1 MYLFELEFLFFLDIC
16 PGVGLLG
23 HMVAYILGFL
33 TKLHTIFH
41 SDVTNLHFHQQRRRV
56 IFSPYLLQHLL
67 FVDVFMI
74 VILTGMR

>member
-23 HMVAYILGFL
+23 HMVAHILGFL
-33 TKLHTIFH
+33 MKLHTIFH
-41 SDVTNLHFHQQRRRV
+41 SDVTNLHFHQQHRRV
-56 IFSPYLLQHLL
+56 ISSPYLLQYLL

>member
-1 MYLFELEFLFFLDIC
+1 MDIC
-16 PGVGLLG
+16 PEVGLLG
-23 HMVAYILGFL
+23 HMVAHILGYL
-33 TKLHTIFH
+33 RKLHTIFH
-41 SDVTNLHFHQQRRRV
+41 SDVTNLHFHQQCKRF